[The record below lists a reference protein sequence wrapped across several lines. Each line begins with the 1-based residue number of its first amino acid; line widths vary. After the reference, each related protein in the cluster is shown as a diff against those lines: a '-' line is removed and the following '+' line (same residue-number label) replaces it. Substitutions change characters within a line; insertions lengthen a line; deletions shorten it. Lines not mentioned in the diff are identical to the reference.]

1 MKYKILSTLIAS
13 ALLGGCFGNDDRAV
27 HNTQAFDP
35 AVANMDVS
43 YSCTDGTA
51 GAAGVTDGYGK
62 VNITPLT
69 VVTTPETCS
78 LLFVARSNSV
88 DMSNGK
94 SMAGVSYTVPKGMS
108 VAGNLTTGTPLSTLI
123 AKSLGDEPYTEAAA
137 TQVLTDLGLDS
148 LLNDGVS
155 ISDLLLN
162 TEAVAASLPAASKSK
177 LLATTAVLSDTI
189 LNADTSAT
197 AEELSAAAEA
207 ISATVLT
214 TYPLY
219 PSSTADGTGD
229 DIFLEIP
236 KSTVDGAVADPEATV
251 TLPPAQEAV
260 PVDPTTPPTGGTGGT
275 GGGSDDS
282 TGA

>member
-13 ALLGGCFGNDDRAV
+13 ALLGGCFGSGGEAV

-43 YSCTDGTA
+43 YSCTDGTT
-51 GAAGVTDGYGK
+51 GTAGVTDGYGK
-62 VNITPLT
+62 ANISAST
-69 VVTTPETCS
+69 VVTAPETCS
-78 LLFVARSNSV
+78 LLFVARTNSV

-94 SMAGVSYTVPKGMS
+94 SMTGVSYTVPKGMS
-108 VAGNLTTGTPLSTLI
+108 VAGSLTTGTPLSTLI
-123 AKSLGDEPYTEAAA
+123 AKSLGDDPYTEAAA
-137 TQVLTDLGLDS
+137 TQVLTDLGLES

-155 ISDLLLN
+155 LSDLLLN
-162 TEAVAASLPAASKSK
+162 TEATAASLPAASKSK

-197 AEELSAAAEA
+197 AAELSAAAEA

-219 PSSTADGTGD
+219 PSSTADGTGAA
-229 DIFLEIP
+229 IFLEIP
-236 KSTVDGAVADPEATV
+236 KSTVDASVADPTVTV
-251 TLPPAQEAV
+251 TLPDPETAV
-260 PVDPTTPPTGGTGGT
+260 PVDPETPPTGGTGGT

>member
-13 ALLGGCFGNDDRAV
+13 ALLGGCFGSGGGSV

-51 GAAGVTDGYGK
+51 GSAGVTDGFGK
-62 VNITPLT
+62 VSISALT
-69 VVTTPETCS
+69 VVTTPGSCS
-78 LLFVARSNSV
+78 FSFAARSNSV

-94 SMAGVSYTVPKGMS
+94 SMTGVNYTVPKGMS
-108 VAGNLTTGTPLSTLI
+108 VAGSLTTGTPLSTLI
-123 AKSLGDEPYTEAAA
+123 AKSLGDDPYTEAAA
-137 TQVLTDLGLDS
+137 TQVLTDLGLES
-148 LLNDGVS
+148 LLNEGVS
-155 ISDLLLN
+155 LSDLLLN
-162 TEAVAASLPAASKSK
+162 TEAAAASLPAASKSL
-177 LLATTAVLSDTI
+177 LLATTAVLSDTTK
-189 LNADTSAT
+189 NAATSAT
-197 AEELSAAAEA
+197 AAELSAAAKA

-219 PSSTADGTGD
+219 PSSTADGTGAA
-229 DIFLEIP
+229 IFLEIP

-251 TLPPAQEAV
+251 PLPDPEPAV
-260 PVDPTTPPTGGTGGT
+260 PVDPETPPTGGTGGT
-275 GGGSDDS
+275 GSGSDGS